1 MPIDIMSPI
10 QALEKTLV
18 GSFAK
23 KKSEEEFDQRIEKKI
38 NEKQSLADIDKNNQ
52 IEIQNNAHK
61 NELERLG
68 KEQEGLTLRT
78 NLVNAQKNLQNA
90 KNRGLKY
97 KSQSLE
103 MAQTSQ
109 SRLQEEQEA
118 ITSNSMQRIRGE
130 M

>member
-18 GSFAK
+18 GSVAK
-23 KKSEEEFDQRIEKKI
+23 KKSEEEFDKRIEKKI
-38 NEKQSLADIDKNNQ
+38 NEKQSLSDIDKNAE